1 MLQGIITLLR
11 NAGKANEIESK
22 VINNSTQEQIT
33 NPLEAQ
39 NTNAVVTSNSVT
51 HSQSGSGQSVDMG
64 ATMSAN
70 ELLSKP
76 QAQSPTPEPIPNPE
90 VDLAKAALEVQ
101 SNSLVQEE
109 FRNPSST
116 SIANQ
121 DISWYNQ
128 GVALIEA
135 GKYAEALS
143 CFDRALPSFSDDDEM
158 VIRILNGRGNAFYYL
173 ENYPAVLSHI
183 TKPCLSNQRKFGA
196 KHSTIWAL
204 HMLKWRDIRTLL
216 SVLSRLYQEDC
227 QRMK

>member
-1 MLQGIITLLR
+1 MTNR
-11 NAGKANEIESK
+11 ANKSQ
-22 VINNSTQEQIT
+22 VIN
-33 NPLEAQ
+33 PLATEGEIIDINESAMEAE
-39 NTNAVVTSNSVT
+39 NFGADV
-51 HSQSGSGQSVDMG
+51 SQTEM
-64 ATMSAN
+64 MEAN
-70 ELLSKP
+70 ELLSRP
-76 QAQSPTPEPIPNPE
+76 QVSEPAPEPAPNPQ

-158 VIRILNGRGNAFYYL
+158 VIRILNRAWKRILLLGK
-173 ENYPAVLSHI
+173 LSSVCPNPI
-183 TKPCLSNQRKFGA
+183 IEPC
-196 KHSTIWAL
+196 
-204 HMLKWRDIRTLL
+204 
-216 SVLSRLYQEDC
+216 
-227 QRMK
+227 